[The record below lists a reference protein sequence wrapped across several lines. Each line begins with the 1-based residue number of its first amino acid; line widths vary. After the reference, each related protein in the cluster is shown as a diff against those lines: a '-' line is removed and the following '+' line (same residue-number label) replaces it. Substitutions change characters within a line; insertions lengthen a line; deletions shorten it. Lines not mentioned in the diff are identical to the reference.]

1 MNQFSPSSSVISV
14 SSDLVITAPTIYL
27 QERFP
32 SLKQEIE
39 NNNSMVFHYALNVQ
53 NVGLQMALQI
63 TIQTDYASWKGNG
76 NLINSIR

>member
-1 MNQFSPSSSVISV
+1 MNHSSSSSPVSV
-14 SSDLVITAPTIYL
+14 SSDLVITAPSLYM

-32 SLKQEIE
+32 ALKQEIE

-53 NVGLQMALQI
+53 NLGLQKALQI
-63 TIQTDYASWKGNG
+63 TIQTDYASWKGTR